1 MLEAWKELLMGRK
14 FWLAV
19 VALVQTCVFAF
30 TDVPHVLWL
39 SIDALLVSVIV
50 TIAWEDAAL
59 KASGTFLAGSIA
71 TDFWPG
77 FLAMLNSLVKS
88 RKVWLAAVGVLQT
101 FLFYYIPDFPQEVW
115 LSINGVLIIVIGTVA
130 WEDASLK
137 RHIGS

>member
-1 MLEAWKELLMGRK
+1 MLNAWKELLMGRK

-39 SIDALLVSVIV
+39 SIDALLVSVII
-50 TIAWEDAAL
+50 TIAWEDSAL

-77 FLAMLNSLVKS
+77 FLAMLGSLVKS